1 MGLYL
6 FWLYFCFDLQN
17 KGQPLYNKQH
27 DSVQPASQPLQ
38 SAVDQSAADLPAI
51 LGTQQQ
57 HLQPQSPLIQEISE
71 AVTPSDVET
80 VQHAGQQLHVAGQA
94 DAQLSQQDGEAKQS
108 EQHCVQLFDKR
119 LQALEA
125 SSRRMERKV
134 DQILEYCRTMV
145 QAVSPA

>member
-1 MGLYL
+1 M
-6 FWLYFCFDLQN
+6 QN
-17 KGQPLYNKQH
+17 KGQQVYNKQH
-27 DSVQPASQPLQ
+27 DSAQPASQPLQ
-38 SAVDQSAADLPAI
+38 SAVDHSAADLPAI
-51 LGTQQQ
+51 LSTQHQ

-71 AVTPSDVET
+71 AVDPSHVGT

-94 DAQLSQQDGEAKQS
+94 DAQLSQQDGKAKQS